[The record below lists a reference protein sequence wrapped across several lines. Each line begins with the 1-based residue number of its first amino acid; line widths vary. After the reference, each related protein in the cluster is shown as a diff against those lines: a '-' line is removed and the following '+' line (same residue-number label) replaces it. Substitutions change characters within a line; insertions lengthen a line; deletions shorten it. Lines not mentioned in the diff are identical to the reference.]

1 MVSSEELSFEAYC
14 RKKKID
20 PDLFLQSE
28 PVRYEEWKTI
38 FEQVHPDSFTEQKKF
53 LINPIRKKYL
63 LVTTADSVVKN
74 DVEEK
79 TKPAVKLPVIKKN
92 ETE

>member
-1 MVSSEELSFEAYC
+1 MSSEELTFEEYC

-20 PDLFLQSE
+20 PDLFLQSD
-28 PVRYEEWKTI
+28 PDRFREWKHI

-63 LVTTADSVVKN
+63 LHTENETKHAD
-74 DVEEK
+74 EIK
-79 TKPAVKLPVIKKN
+79 TKPAVKIPPMKKL
-92 ETE
+92 

>member
-1 MVSSEELSFEAYC
+1 MSSEELSFEAYC
-14 RKKKID
+14 KKKKID

-28 PVRYEEWKTI
+28 PARYKEWKSI

-63 LVTTADSVVKN
+63 LVTTDS
-74 DVEEK
+74 
-79 TKPAVKLPVIKKN
+79 IKK
-92 ETE
+92 TESE